1 MLSPS
6 LHACI
11 KLILP
16 LPLMLS
22 SFARWARQTKWKVFR
37 LHGVP
42 LGSPFYGKCSSC
54 MVFHSPGYMESS
66 RGSNME
72 SVPLA
77 KIGSSRLPTLF
88 FFVIE
93 TNKFLKAVVFI

>member
-1 MLSPS
+1 MESVSLAWCSSWLSF
-6 LHACI
+6 L
-11 KLILP
+11 
-16 LPLMLS
+16 
-22 SFARWARQTKWKVFR
+22 WKVFL

-42 LGSPFYGKCSSC
+42 LARVYG
-54 MVFHSPGYMESS
+54 SS